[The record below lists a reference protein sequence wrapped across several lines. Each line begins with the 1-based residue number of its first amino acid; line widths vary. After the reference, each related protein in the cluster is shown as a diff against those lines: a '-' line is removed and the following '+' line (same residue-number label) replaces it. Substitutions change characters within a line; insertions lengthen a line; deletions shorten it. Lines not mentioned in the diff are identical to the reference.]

1 MEKAIIYLRTS
12 TKDQNPELQEPEV
25 LKFCSEMGLEA
36 VETVQEQGS
45 AYKLEKIRPKWE
57 HTIKRAKKEKLNI
70 VLWRY
75 DRSFRNRKEFYK
87 FMKVIFEVYGK
98 KVYSVKEPHILSF
111 WKMIDKSHTEDP
123 VFNEFLKNIFKAIWN
138 LMIQQAGE
146 QAEEES
152 RKKSERVKMA
162 VRKEGGVTR
171 SYKGKRWGRKALK
184 VDDKIIEV
192 HREGKTI
199 KKITEEVY
207 YWDKNKHKKFVS
219 VGYVHKVITQY
230 KEIHKLSNENKPNLP
245 SKQSAETIGD
255 KLTNL

>member
-12 TKDQNPELQEPEV
+12 TKDQNPELQEPQVIE
-25 LKFCSEMGLEA
+25 FCSEMGLDPLE
-36 VETVQEQGS
+36 VVHEQGS

-57 HTIKRAKKEKLNI
+57 YVVKRAKKEKLNI

-75 DRSFRNRKEFYK
+75 DRSFRNREEFYK

-146 QAEEES
+146 QAEDES
-152 RKKSERVKMA
+152 KKKSQRVKMA
-162 VRKEGGVTR
+162 VRKEGGVTK
-171 SYKGKRWGRKALK
+171 SYKGKKWGRKALK
-184 VDDKIIEV
+184 VDDKIIAAYK
-192 HREGKTI
+192 EGKNMRE
-199 KKITEEVY
+199 ITEEVF
-207 YWDKNKHKKFVS
+207 YWDKSNHKKFVS
-219 VGYVHKVITQY
+219 LGYVHKIL
-230 KEIHKLSNENKPNLP
+230 KEFKN
-245 SKQSAETIGD
+245 D
-255 KLTNL
+255 K